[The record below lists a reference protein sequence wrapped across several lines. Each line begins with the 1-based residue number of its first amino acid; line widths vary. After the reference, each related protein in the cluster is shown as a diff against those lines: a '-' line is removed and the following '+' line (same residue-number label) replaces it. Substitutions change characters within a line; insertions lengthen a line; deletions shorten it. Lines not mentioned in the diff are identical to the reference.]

1 MGHLHSGWRM
11 DSSTALDQ
19 GLPGVRSSLTVAIV
33 TETYPPEINGVA
45 LTLARLAAALERRPH
60 HVQLIRPRQARED
73 LPARRET
80 FEEVLVAGVPIPRYR
95 GLRVGLPAGGAL
107 RRLWAHRRPD
117 VVHVATEGPLGWSA
131 VAAAI
136 GMRLPVATGFH
147 TNFHRYS
154 AHYGFGF
161 MGKPIARYLRGFH
174 NRAQATM
181 VPTLQLKRELDAH
194 GYRGVRVVARGVD
207 AALFDP
213 RRRSEHLRSRWGAS
227 EGDLVAL
234 HVGRLAPEKNL
245 RLAMRAAQ
253 AMAAANPRLRMV
265 WVGDGP
271 ERAAMQR
278 SLPEHVFAGM
288 RAGED
293 LAAHY
298 ASADIFLF
306 PSTTETFGNVTLEAM
321 ASGLAII
328 AYDYAAAAEHIR
340 HGVSGLLAPLG
351 DEGAFVRHAVD
362 TAVCAPRLAGLRQG
376 AREAAR
382 GVDWENVYHEYERVL
397 REVAG
402 SHERAS
408 V

>member
-1 MGHLHSGWRM
+1 
-11 DSSTALDQ
+11 
-19 GLPGVRSSLTVAIV
+19 
-33 TETYPPEINGVA
+33 
-45 LTLARLAAALERRPH
+45 
-60 HVQLIRPRQARED
+60 
-73 LPARRET
+73 
-80 FEEVLVAGVPIPRYR
+80 
-95 GLRVGLPAGGAL
+95 
-107 RRLWAHRRPD
+107 

-136 GMRLPVATGFH
+136 GLRLPVATGFH

-161 MGKPIARYLRGFH
+161 LAKPIARYLRGFH

-181 VPTLQLKRELDAH
+181 VPTVQLKRELETH
-194 GYRGVRVVARGVD
+194 GYRGVRVVSRGVD

-213 RRRSEHLRSRWGAS
+213 WRRSEQLRRSWGAGES
-227 EGDLVAL
+227 GLVAL

-245 RLAMRAAQ
+245 RLAVRAAQ
-253 AMAAANPRLRMV
+253 AMAAATPRLRMV

-288 RAGED
+288 RTGED

-328 AYDYAAAAEHIR
+328 AYDYAAAAEHIQ

-351 DEGAFVRHAVD
+351 DEGAFVRHAVE
-362 TAVCAPRLAGLRQG
+362 TAVCASRLAGLRHG
-376 AREAAR
+376 AREAGQR
-382 GVDWENVYHEYERVL
+382 VDWENVYTDYERVL
-397 REVAG
+397 LDVARTQ
-402 SHERAS
+402 ERIR